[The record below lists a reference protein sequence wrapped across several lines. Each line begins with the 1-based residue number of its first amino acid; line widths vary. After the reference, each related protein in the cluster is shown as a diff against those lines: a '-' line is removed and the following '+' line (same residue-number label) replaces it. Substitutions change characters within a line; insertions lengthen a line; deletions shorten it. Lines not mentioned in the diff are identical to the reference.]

1 MTAARQQRKPPGLA
15 SLAKMGLFLLL
26 ACGLPCLAPGH
37 AATTESIVSDP
48 NRGLAIN
55 GFDPVAYFTDAKAAI
70 GREELEYNF
79 AGAIWRFRNE
89 GNRAAFMQ
97 NPEIYA
103 PAFGGYD
110 PMAVARG
117 VAVAGHP
124 QIWAVAGKRLYL
136 FYNTQAREGFLAD
149 PESAAAAERKW
160 PVVQQTLSP

>member
-1 MTAARQQRKPPGLA
+1 MTAARQQRKALGLA
-15 SLAKMGLFLLL
+15 ALAKIGLFLLL
-26 ACGLPCLAPGH
+26 AGLPYPTPGH

-55 GFDPVAYFTDAKAAI
+55 GFDPVAYFTDTKAAI
-70 GREELEYNF
+70 GREELEYRF
-79 AGAIWRFRNE
+79 GGTTWRFRNE
-89 GNRAAFMQ
+89 GNRAAFIE
-97 NPEIYA
+97 NPEVYA

-110 PMAVARG
+110 PIAVARG

-136 FYNTQAREGFLAD
+136 FYNTQAREEFLAD
-149 PESAAAAERKW
+149 PERASAAERQW